1 MTPKTRS
8 YAIQINGIEESI
20 NAVDSLNKKLESLEE
35 RMNALSKVAN
45 VKVSAGDDTAKENL
59 KVQKD
64 LSEVEGDVVKKLEEQ
79 KQLRKQITQEAKE
92 ALAAERLSTGGY
104 GNTMAG
110 LKQELADIKA
120 VMQHT
125 DLGSSEFQELTK
137 RAGELTS
144 KLKELETAYGQWGR
158 NVGNYTSAF
167 DGLSE
172 ITVKVGD
179 TERVFSSVREASRE
193 LGNELKSMVINGKE
207 DTEQFKLLSDAVHD
221 FEMASQRANSA
232 LEDMKK
238 SSSAMDNLLDT
249 FESFG
254 ALGSIAGGMKAF
266 LGFDDAEI
274 QKSIQSLVALQN
286 VLKGIE
292 TLNKQINTQEGLGKY
307 LANSNKQIDQ
317 FIAKI
322 TGAQVAEKGLVASTT
337 AGTVAVKAFSAAL
350 KGIGLGLLMGGITL
364 AVQGIQKLVGAIQ
377 NWIKGNADLVKSE
390 ELVKQS
396 VERSNEALEERKK
409 ALQQSYLS
417 GAISEEEYLRRSA
430 EATSQAIREQIAL
443 INQLNAKEVKQ
454 IFSGGAEDSSWGFDY
469 DVKGLEESTR
479 MLELFGRAL
488 EENKDI
494 VSSMRDHWDE
504 LTDAEKRMAEVGST
518 TLSTVSDTKDEFAK
532 LSQTVGGQLIQE
544 YQKAMDIMAVDT
556 KKGEEALRRLYEQ
569 LNDNKWMQA
578 ALFNLPQYIPNEQV
592 AARMQGLV
600 NIIRNGM
607 NQIQTAA
614 NADLGQLMIDAMKDG
629 LDKTLKQIDRN
640 EQLELQQYKGNQE
653 AIRLVQQKY
662 ANQRQAAREAENKKQ
677 LSTVKKGNNQILEAE
692 KQLTKLRIQNMAEG
706 LSKRLTEIDSE
717 YNIEYNA
724 IKQRGERVNELL
736 RELDKKREN
745 DRKKALE
752 EYRKDTEK
760 EYAKLTNDL
769 YQIEQNNLNKIRDY
783 QDKNLESLKRRFS
796 EQVGQGMMYS
806 NAFEYPTNGQNEMF
820 ENSAMTRRARQYQ
833 ELEHAVKR
841 LDMEISGLTLDM
853 KKLDGVGTESA
864 NFTLKQISE
873 RLKDLQKE
881 REAAQKFLDENENKG
896 AGTDAKKNNNE
907 VRRTGEGTID
917 NDDIQS
923 TLDIRL
929 ELYKGYYA
937 QLKMVTTQSLINESV
952 ELAEWYKHESGE
964 TKAHFDQLLEEEDKF
979 YQKRLENAKDSGEDE
994 AKIVADHKEWMKRYK
1009 ADYEKAFF
1017 ALEREFQGKQLENME
1032 GDLKKEEEIYA
1043 NYYATLI
1050 QEVRDYHAAANAEEA
1065 RADEVGVFSP
1075 KEIQKRIDDSVKAY
1089 EHGLEKLKKIME
1101 ELSSD
1106 RKMGK
1111 INSEDFQQSLREI
1124 MAETES
1130 FENNIKTSQTRLA
1143 SGEDWGNMFSEIDK
1157 YTQLVGQGL
1166 NDIMNSVWQAQDSAF
1181 NRMMED
1187 LNKQIEAQEEA
1198 YQKQQEITQQ
1208 YAENVNAIEDELSNS
1223 RGDRRQELIDQLNDQ
1238 MEAQRASIAEEK
1250 RIENEKK
1257 ALERKAEQEDL
1268 KQKKRQHKRDLI
1280 QATINGALAV
1290 SNALTTKPFIP
1301 MALIAA
1307 GIAAATSA
1315 VQIALIAKQKYAR
1328 GGQLEGG
1335 QLEGKSH
1342 AQGGIPVGN
1351 TGIEVEGKEYI
1362 IRKESTQ
1369 PNIGLL
1375 DYINNSKRKLTLE
1388 DFIDYYDKPS
1398 KIRQNVSKM
1407 KFADG
1412 GIMPN
1417 VETTTRR
1424 GSGEI
1429 IDAIDRLANRPYYV
1443 SVAEIN
1449 NVQDRVGR
1457 VQALAGRE

>member
-1 MTPKTRS
+1 MPKTRS

-20 NAVDSLNKKLESLEE
+20 NAVDSLNKKLATLEE

-45 VKVSAGDDTAKENL
+45 VKMSTGDDTAKENL

-110 LKQELADIKA
+110 LKQELSDIKA

-193 LGNELKSMVINGKE
+193 LGNELKSMVINGME
-207 DTEQFKLLSDAVHD
+207 DTEQFKVLSDAVHD
-221 FEMASQRANSA
+221 FEMATQRANSA

-286 VLKGIE
+286 VLKGVE

-307 LANSNKQIDQ
+307 LASSNRQIDQ

-350 KGIGLGLLMGGITL
+350 KAIGLGLLMGGITL
-364 AVQGIQKLVGAIQ
+364 AVQGIQKLVGWIS

-390 ELVKQS
+390 DIVKQS
-396 VERSNEALEERKK
+396 VERTNDALEERNK
-409 ALQQSYLS
+409 ALQQSYLR
-417 GAISEEEYLRRSA
+417 GAISEEEYLRKSA
-430 EATSQAIREQIAL
+430 EATSQVLREQIAL
-443 INQLNAKEVKQ
+443 IKQINADEVKQ
-454 IFSGGAEDSSWGFDY
+454 IFSGSAEDSTWGFDY
-469 DVKGLEESTR
+469 NVKGLEEATK

-488 EENKDI
+488 EEDKDI

-518 TLSTVSDTKDEFAK
+518 SLSTVSDTKDEFAK
-532 LSQTVGGQLIQE
+532 LSQVVGGQLIQE
-544 YQKAMDIMAVDT
+544 YQKAMDVMAYDT

-629 LDKTLKQIDRN
+629 LDKTLAQINRN
-640 EQLELQQYKGNQE
+640 EQLELQQYRGNQE
-653 AIRLVQQKY
+653 AIKLVQKKY
-662 ANQRQAAREAENKKQ
+662 ANQRAAATEAENKKH
-677 LSTVKKGNNQILEAE
+677 LSSVKKGNRDILEAE

-736 RELDKKREN
+736 AELDKKRRN
-745 DRKKALE
+745 DRQKVLDDYK
-752 EYRKDTEK
+752 KDTEEAYSK
-760 EYAKLTNDL
+760 MYVALFNLEQKTLERVRDTFEEFQKNRRYQLEHQQAEILWNVQAFKYDTSTTDPMIEGAARQQREYEAARGALERIGAQMDNIKERLKEINGLSGEEKKNAQRELDILTQKLVLLEKEQKTAQAAFDRGNVKGMGEYKGDIEGTYTVRLEAVRNFYANLEQLEKMHAVDESMVLKSNMQKEMDEEDKAHQERLDKAYEWYKRAVDIATENGDDLAEVDKVYQKMLLQEDETYEMLRLHIGAEYKQKELALKRDEVEQTQALYADMYSSLIQEARDYTAAANEKAAKTDDMNVFSVRSIRKQRREAIAEYQNGLEKLSSVRQNLSIDFQLGKINYKDYQQSIREIDSETKNLTEGIKKQTGKLEDGDDWGDLFSKIAEYANMAGQMTNDIL
-769 YQIEQNNLNKIRDY
+769 SSVWDY
-783 QDKNLESLKRRFS
+783 QDKMHEK
-796 EQVGQGMMYS
+796 M
-806 NAFEYPTNGQNEMF
+806 
-820 ENSAMTRRARQYQ
+820 
-833 ELEHAVKR
+833 
-841 LDMEISGLTLDM
+841 
-853 KKLDGVGTESA
+853 
-864 NFTLKQISE
+864 
-873 RLKDLQKE
+873 LKDL
-881 REAAQKFLDENENKG
+881 NE
-896 AGTDAKKNNNE
+896 
-907 VRRTGEGTID
+907 
-917 NDDIQS
+917 Q
-923 TLDIRL
+923 
-929 ELYKGYYA
+929 
-937 QLKMVTTQSLINESV
+937 
-952 ELAEWYKHESGE
+952 
-964 TKAHFDQLLEEEDKF
+964 
-979 YQKRLENAKDSGEDE
+979 
-994 AKIVADHKEWMKRYK
+994 
-1009 ADYEKAFF
+1009 
-1017 ALEREFQGKQLENME
+1017 
-1032 GDLKKEEEIYA
+1032 
-1043 NYYATLI
+1043 
-1050 QEVRDYHAAANAEEA
+1050 
-1065 RADEVGVFSP
+1065 
-1075 KEIQKRIDDSVKAY
+1075 
-1089 EHGLEKLKKIME
+1089 
-1101 ELSSD
+1101 
-1106 RKMGK
+1106 
-1111 INSEDFQQSLREI
+1111 
-1124 MAETES
+1124 
-1130 FENNIKTSQTRLA
+1130 IK
-1143 SGEDWGNMFSEIDK
+1143 
-1157 YTQLVGQGL
+1157 
-1166 NDIMNSVWQAQDSAF
+1166 
-1181 NRMMED
+1181 
-1187 LNKQIEAQEEA
+1187 AQEEA

-1208 YAENVNAIEDELSNS
+1208 YAENVNSIEDELSNS
-1223 RGDRRQELIDQLNDQ
+1223 RGARRQELIDQLQAQ
-1238 MEAQRASIAEEK
+1238 MQAQRESLAEEK
-1250 RIENEKK
+1250 RIEKEKK
-1257 ALERKAEQEDL
+1257 ALEKKADQEDQN
-1268 KQKKRQHKRDLI
+1268 QKNRQKRRDLT
-1280 QATINGALAV
+1280 QAIINGALAV
-1290 SNALTTKPFIP
+1290 TNALTTKPFIP
-1301 MALIAA
+1301 MGLIAA
-1307 GIAAATSA
+1307 GIAAATSG
-1315 VQIALIAKQKYAR
+1315 VQIGLIKKAKYAK
-1328 GGQLEGG
+1328 GG

-1375 DYINNSKRKLTLE
+1375 DYINKSKRKLTLK

-1398 KIRQNVSKM
+1398 KIRQNVSRM
-1407 KFADG
+1407 KFAEG

-1417 VETTTRR
+1417 VETSTRR
-1424 GSGEI
+1424 GSDEI

-1449 NVQDRVGR
+1449 NVQDRIGR
-1457 VQALAGRE
+1457 VQTLAGRE

>member
-1 MTPKTRS
+1 MPKTRTYS
-8 YAIQINGIEESI
+8 IAINGIEESI

-104 GNTMAG
+104 SNTMAG
-110 LKQELADIKA
+110 LKQELADVKA

-125 DLGSSEFQELTK
+125 DLDSTGFQDLTK
-137 RAGELTS
+137 RAGELTT

-158 NVGNYTSAF
+158 NVGNYASAF
-167 DGLSE
+167 DGLTE

-179 TERVFSSVREASRE
+179 TERVFSSAKEASRE
-193 LGNELKSMVINGKE
+193 LKNEIKAMVINGKE
-207 DTEQFKLLSDAVHD
+207 DTEQFKVLADAVHD
-221 FEMASQRANSA
+221 FEMAAQRADSVV
-232 LEDMKK
+232 EDLKK
-238 SSSAMDNLLDT
+238 SSSGMDNLLDT

-254 ALGSIAGGMKAF
+254 ALGSISGGMKAF
-266 LGFDDAEI
+266 LGFDDGEI

-307 LANSNKQIDQ
+307 LGIANKQIDQ
-317 FIAKI
+317 FVAKM
-322 TGAQVAEKGLVASTT
+322 TSAQVATKL
-337 AGTVAVKAFSAAL
+337 FSAAL

-364 AVQGIQKLVGAIQ
+364 AVQGIQKLIGAIQ

-390 ELVKQS
+390 DLVKQS
-396 VERSNEALEERKK
+396 VQRTNEALEERKK

-518 TLSTVSDTKDEFAK
+518 SLATISDTKDEFAK
-532 LSQTVGGQLIQE
+532 LSQVVGGQLIQQ
-544 YQKAMDIMAVDT
+544 YQKAMDVMAYDT
-556 KKGEEALRRLYEQ
+556 KKGEEALRHLYEQ

-614 NADLGQLMIDAMKDG
+614 NADLRQLMIDAMKDG

-662 ANQRQAAREAENKKQ
+662 ANQRQAAREAENKKH

-752 EYRKDTEK
+752 DYRKDTEK

-806 NAFEYPTNGQNEMF
+806 NAFEYPTNGQNEKF

-853 KKLDGVGTESA
+853 KKLEGVGTESA
-864 NFTLKQISE
+864 NFTVKQISK
-873 RLKDLQKE
+873 RLNDLQKE
-881 REAAQKFLDENENKG
+881 REAAQKFLDENEDKG
-896 AGTDAKKNNNE
+896 AGTDAKINDKL
-907 VRRTGEGTID
+907 VRQTGEGTID

-964 TKAHFDQLLEEEDKF
+964 TEAHFKQLLDEEEAF
-979 YQKRLENAKDSGEDE
+979 YKKRKENAKDSGEDE
-994 AKIVADHKEWMKRYK
+994 AKIEADHKEWKERYD
-1009 ADYEKAFF
+1009 ADKKKAFF

-1032 GDLKKEEEIYA
+1032 GDRKKEEEIYA

-1130 FENNIKTSQTRLA
+1130 FENNIKTSQARLA

-1280 QATINGALAV
+1280 QATINGALAIT
-1290 SNALTTKPFIP
+1290 NALTTKPFIP

-1315 VQIALIAKQKYAR
+1315 VQIALIAKQKYAK
-1328 GGQLEGG
+1328 GGQLEGR
-1335 QLEGKSH
+1335 SH

-1369 PNIGLL
+1369 PNLGLL

-1388 DFIDYYDKPS
+1388 DFVDYYDKPS
-1398 KIRQNVSKM
+1398 KIRQNVSRM
-1407 KFADG
+1407 KFAEG

-1417 VETTTRR
+1417 VETSTRR
-1424 GSGEI
+1424 GSDEI

-1457 VQALAGRE
+1457 VQALAGKE